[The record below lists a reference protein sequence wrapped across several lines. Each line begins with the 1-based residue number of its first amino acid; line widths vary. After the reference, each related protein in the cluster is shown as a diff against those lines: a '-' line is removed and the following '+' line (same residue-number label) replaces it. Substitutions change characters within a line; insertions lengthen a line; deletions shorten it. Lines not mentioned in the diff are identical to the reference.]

1 MFKLFKL
8 KYQEV
13 YLYRTDRPSG
23 WGRHTA
29 YVGRTCQPL
38 LRHQQHMARQP
49 WSDLRPRR
57 YVLIRVN
64 RCPELVIRFCE
75 WVAIKAIM
83 PVYNIQ
89 HNRSNPR
96 RIKPWRAREARLAR
110 DAGHRFGAKTRD
122 VLYAMPT
129 LAFIVAAAYFWTVAR

>member
-1 MFKLFKL
+1 MFKPW

-23 WGRHTA
+23 WGRHIA
-29 YVGRTCQPL
+29 YVGRTCAPA

-57 YVLIRVN
+57 YVLIRVA
-64 RCPELVIRFCE
+64 RCPEWFIGVCE
-75 WVAIKAIM
+75 YVAIKATM

-96 RIKPWRAREARLAR
+96 RITPWRAREARLAR
-110 DAGHRFGAKTRD
+110 NAGSRATAKARD
-122 VLYAMPT
+122 VLYALPT
-129 LAFIVAAAYFWTVAR
+129 IAFIVAATYFSWTVTR